1 MVCGKSETIQSEP
14 AGVNLTT
21 LIDIPDTF
29 VYVIASVAKMGI
41 DPLMEIMW
49 RKHGIKPIKDMVAYF
64 DLKLMKASCSK
75 KARTLFEHIRAT
87 DQLCLFSNE
96 HCANIG
102 KGYKGK
108 RKLPSTVPKLARLF
122 RARSAP
128 PRHVPISARC

>member
-1 MVCGKSETIQSEP
+1 MVWGKSETIQSEP

-75 KARTLFEHIRAT
+75 KARTLFE
-87 DQLCLFSNE
+87 C
-96 HCANIG
+96 
-102 KGYKGK
+102 
-108 RKLPSTVPKLARLF
+108 
-122 RARSAP
+122 
-128 PRHVPISARC
+128 